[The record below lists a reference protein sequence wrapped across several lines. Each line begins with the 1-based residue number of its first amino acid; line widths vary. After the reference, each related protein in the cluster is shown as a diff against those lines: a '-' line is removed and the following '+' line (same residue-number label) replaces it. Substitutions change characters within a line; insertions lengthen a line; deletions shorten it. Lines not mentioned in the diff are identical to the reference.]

1 MKYLRFLKSSFK
13 DVYAFQIK
21 LEFGNV
27 DFWAAEG
34 KTRVPEENLSKQRRE
49 LKTNSTHT

>member
-13 DVYAFQIK
+13 HVYEFQIK